1 MKKLFVLLTMGLALF
16 TLTTNAAPRYPD
28 IIVNKH
34 DGGWSALL
42 NLYNDVV
49 YTPSEGG
56 DFVGT
61 LDCSGLGYS
70 ACRVPRVN
78 ALGSHLLTLQ
88 VPNTAIESKLMDVVN
103 DLIAT
108 SEKAAERGT
117 LQGSASKTIS
127 VAGASRN
134 DTKTFCVKCD
144 WQYNSNGNA
153 VIYIYLS
160 RTDIYNRI

>member
-1 MKKLFVLLTMGLALF
+1 MKKLFVLFTLGLAF
-16 TLTTNAAPRYPD
+16 FSLTANATPRYPD

-56 DFVGT
+56 DIAGT

-78 ALGSHLLTLQ
+78 ALGPQLLTLQ
-88 VPNTAIESKLMDVVN
+88 VPNSAIESKLLDAVN
-103 DLIAT
+103 DLIVT
-108 SEKAAERGT
+108 SEKAVEKGT
-117 LQGSASKTIS
+117 LNGSSSKTIS
-127 VAGASRN
+127 VTGATRN
-134 DTKTFCVKCD
+134 DTKTFCVKCE
-144 WQYNSNGNA
+144 WHYNSNGDA
-153 VIYIYLS
+153 VIYIYLN
-160 RTDIYNRI
+160 RTDIYSRI

>member
-1 MKKLFVLLTMGLALF
+1 MKKLFVLLTLGIALF
-16 TLTTNAAPRYPD
+16 SVTTNAAPRYPD

-34 DGGWSALL
+34 DGGWSALF

-49 YTPSEGG
+49 YTPCENG

-78 ALGSHLLTLQ
+78 ALGPHMYSLQ
-88 VPNTAIESKLMDVVN
+88 VPNTAIESKLMDIVN

-108 SEKAAERGT
+108 SENAAENGN

-127 VAGASRN
+127 VTGASRN
-134 DTKTFCVKCD
+134 DTKTFCVKCE
-144 WQYNSNGNA
+144 WEYNRNGKA
-153 VIYIYLS
+153 VIYIYLN
-160 RTDIYNRI
+160 RTDIYSRI